1 MRNWV
6 SLSLLVVSSL
16 LFVSCRQEAAKP
28 WIPVLEQSGFSYLQ
42 DAVSE
47 AQRDVTEAT
56 GQLHSGD
63 TDQAVETM
71 QKANHALLKLEL
83 YFLPM
88 TEVRQLIYDAD
99 RLYYLKRS
107 EETAKKLQQAQALLE
122 QISATGG
129 ESVTKALGE
138 IIEMIDN
145 LQRTMK
151 MNPIIVPEKFRLL
164 GEKIDL
170 AVLKGDLILAGAK
183 FTEEN

>member
-6 SLSLLVVSSL
+6 SLSLLAVGFL
-16 LFVSCRQEAAKP
+16 LLAACRQEAVKP

-63 TDQAVETM
+63 ADQAIQTM

-107 EETAKKLQQAQALLE
+107 EETANKLQQAQALLE
-122 QISATGG
+122 RISATGG
-129 ESVTKALGE
+129 QSVAKTLGDLT
-138 IIEMIDN
+138 EMIDD

-151 MNPIIVPEKFRLL
+151 LNPLIVPEKFRLL

-170 AVLKGDLILAGAK
+170 AVLKGDLILAGAT
-183 FTEEN
+183 FNEEN